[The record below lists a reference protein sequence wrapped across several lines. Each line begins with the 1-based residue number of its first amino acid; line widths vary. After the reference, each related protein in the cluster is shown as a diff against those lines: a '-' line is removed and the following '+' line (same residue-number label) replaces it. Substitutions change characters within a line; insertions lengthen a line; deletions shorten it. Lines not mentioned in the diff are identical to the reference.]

1 MAEGSEKLAG
11 QTNSQLSETI
21 PQGPTTILKV
31 EGRSSRAAKT
41 IGKLTPVLTGRQSLN
56 AGSVYRPTAHYAI
69 FDGGGS
75 SDVVLTM

>member
-41 IGKLTPVLTGRQSLN
+41 IGKLTPC
-56 AGSVYRPTAHYAI
+56 
-69 FDGGGS
+69 
-75 SDVVLTM
+75 